1 MSLMGPTG
9 LRATLEKSYENA
21 NLLRTKLLELDGVE
35 PFFPGS
41 TSLHE
46 FTLKLPIESHVLVQ
60 ELLEHKILAGIEI
73 AAFSLDLPDA
83 ESGLIIAVTEKR
95 TRSEIEDYVKRFSQ
109 VLARQLE
116 TV

>member
-1 MSLMGPTG
+1 MGPTG

-21 NLLRTKLLELDGVE
+21 NFLRTKLLELDGVK

-46 FTLKLPIESHVLVQ
+46 FTLKLPIESRVLVQ
-60 ELLEHKILAGIEI
+60 ELLEHKILAGIEM
-73 AAFSLDLPDA
+73 APFSGDLPDA
-83 ESGLIIAVTEKR
+83 ENGLIIAVTEKR

-109 VLARQLE
+109 VLAHQLE

>member
-1 MSLMGPTG
+1 MGPTG
-9 LRATLEKSYENA
+9 LRATLEKSCENA
-21 NLLRTKLLELDGVE
+21 NLLRTKLSELDGVE

-46 FTLKLPIESHVLVQ
+46 FALKLPIESCVLVQ
-60 ELLEHKILAGIEI
+60 ELLEHKILAGIEM
-73 AAFSLDLPDA
+73 APFSVDLPDA

-95 TRSEIEDYVKRFSQ
+95 TLTEIEDYVKRFSQ